1 MSDLDDSLEVDVIPT
16 PAVVTTAIATAQQRA
31 CPALKSTAR
40 DPWLFKVTLKKK
52 PNNSTQK
59 SRDLDLDR
67 NSPAKS
73 KTPHVWSRIVH
84 HFERRSVSE
93 TALLQNS
100 DVPSSPTLSIM
111 ESPSSQQFD
120 SAGIKST
127 VLPKPKAPG
136 STAIADCRELEV
148 TLNPA
153 PTTEASAT
161 VELNTCLKLKS
172 SSLHHWLLKIVPKK
186 TRESTPD
193 TDIASNLQPKSKKS
207 STALPVWS
215 KIISCFDCDSK
226 SEDMVTKNS
235 LDQSTSPSKVSPI
248 EPQLKAP
255 FAWFQ
260 LATRSNRRS
269 KSDVKPC
276 QSQTPKAQSLPKLTL
291 ISTIEPKLCP
301 KPLKAPLSEEEKF
314 QLQINHEKIHHK
326 LFFEQYKVGGM
337 LGQGGFGF
345 VVAATSLADGTEV
358 AVKFIKRKF
367 VPKSSWVTDLP
378 NKSIPTEIAVLQG
391 LNHENIIK
399 YVGHFQA
406 PSSGFILLVTELHG
420 LEWGATEGDS
430 AISINGSR
438 DLFGCIDKQIPESL
452 ARMIFKQVA
461 LAIAYLHGM
470 GLVHCD
476 IKDENIVLDENYNV
490 RLIDFGG
497 ACLVPEK
504 ETNYFKEFCGTEQ
517 YASPE
522 IIAGKAYRG
531 PEADIWALGVLL
543 YTMLYGVNPFDS
555 VDEISC
561 GEYRIPISLASDRRI
576 FGCRDLIKKMLKYNP
591 TERITISEIL
601 AHEWVDWVAES
612 DSDYLL

>member
-1 MSDLDDSLEVDVIPT
+1 AADIDD
-16 PAVVTTAIATAQQRA
+16 
-31 CPALKSTAR
+31 CP
-40 DPWLFKVTLKKK
+40 
-52 PNNSTQK
+52 
-59 SRDLDLDR
+59 
-67 NSPAKS
+67 
-73 KTPHVWSRIVH
+73 
-84 HFERRSVSE
+84 
-93 TALLQNS
+93 
-100 DVPSSPTLSIM
+100 
-111 ESPSSQQFD
+111 
-120 SAGIKST
+120 
-127 VLPKPKAPG
+127 
-136 STAIADCRELEV
+136 ELEV

-153 PTTEASAT
+153 PTAEASAA
-161 VELNTCLKLKS
+161 VELNACLKLKS
-172 SSLHHWLLKIVPKK
+172 SSPHPWLCKIVPNK

-207 STALPVWS
+207 STALP
-215 KIISCFDCDSK
+215 
-226 SEDMVTKNS
+226 NS

-260 LATRSNRRS
+260 LATRSDRRS
-269 KSDVKPC
+269 KSDIKPC

-291 ISTIEPKLCP
+291 ISTIEPKPSP

-314 QLQINHEKIHHK
+314 NLQINHEKIHHK

-367 VPKSSWVTDLP
+367 VPKSSW
-378 NKSIPTEIAVLQG
+378 
-391 LNHENIIK
+391 

-470 GLVHCD
+470 GLVHRD